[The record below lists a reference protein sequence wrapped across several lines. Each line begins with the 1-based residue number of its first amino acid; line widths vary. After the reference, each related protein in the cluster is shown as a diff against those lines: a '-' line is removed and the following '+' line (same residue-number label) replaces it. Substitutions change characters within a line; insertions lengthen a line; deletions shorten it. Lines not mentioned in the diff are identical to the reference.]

1 MANIHDFDEIRPY
14 INEEVPEVMKRI
26 VRERGFLNFIKTFF
40 PEHSTKTI
48 IEKLLKINNIAEFQR
63 NWVYPLVHRI
73 IQKTINK
80 LTVSGLSN
88 LDNSQNYLF
97 ISNHRDIVLDSAL
110 LQYIIVNQGF
120 NTTQIAIGSNLLI
133 LDWIIDLVKLNRT
146 FIVKRDVPQKELY
159 HYSVNLSK
167 YIRFVIT
174 EENDSIWLAQREGRT
189 KKGDDKTQIS
199 LLKMLNLS
207 GEKDFFENFEELNI
221 LPLSISYEYEPMV
234 VAKVQELYNREI
246 NPEYKKTKLEDLNSM
261 DGGIENYKG
270 NVHYGFGTPLK
281 DLLHKIKDIK
291 RRKERFEALA
301 KLIDNEIYK
310 NYKLTPFNY
319 IASDIL
325 FGTNHEL
332 YYTKEDKERF
342 LEHFNDAIK
351 QFQGNIEQMKK
362 MFIEIYAMPVK
373 NYENL
378 TWE

>member
-1 MANIHDFDEIRPY
+1 MANIHDFDDIRPY
-14 INEEVPEVMKRI
+14 FDEEVPAVMKRI

-48 IEKLLKINNIAEFQR
+48 IQKLLQVKTIAEFQR

-80 LTVSGLSN
+80 LTVSGLDN
-88 LDNSQNYLF
+88 LDNSKNYLF

-146 FIVKRDVPQKELY
+146 FIVKRDVPKKELY
-159 HYSVNLSK
+159 NYSVNLSK

-174 EENDSIWLAQREGRT
+174 EQNDSIWLAQREGRT
-189 KKGDDKTQIS
+189 KNGDDKTQIS
-199 LLKMLNLS
+199 VLKMLNLS
-207 GEKDFFENFEELNI
+207 GENDFIKNFEELNI
-221 LPLSISYEYEPMV
+221 LPLSISYEYEPMA
-234 VAKVQELYNREI
+234 VAKVQELYNRQI

-270 NVHYGFGTPLK
+270 NVHYGFGTPLNE
-281 DLLHKIKDIK
+281 LLHKIKDIK
-291 RRKERFEALA
+291 RRKEQFEALA

-319 IASDIL
+319 IASDML

-332 YYTKEDKERF
+332 YYSKEDKERF
-342 LEHFNDAIK
+342 MEHFNDAIK
-351 QFQGNIEQMKK
+351 QFKGDIEQMKK
-362 MFIEIYAMPVK
+362 MFLEIYAMPVK

>member
-14 INEEVPEVMKRI
+14 IDEEVPAVMTRI
-26 VRERGFLNFIKTFF
+26 VKERGFLNFIKTFF

-48 IEKLLKINNIAEFQR
+48 IGKLLEVSTIAEFQR

-80 LTVSGLSN
+80 LTVSGLEN
-88 LDNSQNYLF
+88 LDNSKNYLF

-174 EENDSIWLAQREGRT
+174 EQNDSIWLAQREGRT
-189 KKGDDKTQIS
+189 KNGDDKTQIS
-199 LLKMLNLS
+199 VLKMLNLS
-207 GEKDFFENFEELNI
+207 GEKDFIENFEELNI
-221 LPLSISYEYEPMV
+221 LPLSISYEYEPMA
-234 VAKVQELYNREI
+234 VAKVQELYNRQI

-261 DGGIENYKG
+261 DGGIESYKG

-281 DLLHKIKDIK
+281 ELLNKIKDIK
-291 RRKERFEALA
+291 KRKERFEALA

-310 NYKLTPFNY
+310 NYKLTAFNY
-319 IASDIL
+319 IAADMF

-332 YYTKEDKERF
+332 YYSKEDKERF

-351 QFQGNIEQMKK
+351 QFQGDIEQMKK
-362 MFIEIYAMPVK
+362 MFLEIYAMPVK

-378 TWE
+378 SWE